1 MSDVTKQQGA
11 LVMIGFKGNT
21 YTGYFMDT
29 VGHEDTGDIAEVRDE
44 NDATAT
50 KIISN
55 PGSRIKV
62 AMIAKDAATPLTI
75 NKGDGITVN
84 MITYMVEDRNISYSR
99 GATRVEITAIK
110 EDSMTY
116 SATATASSS

>member
-1 MSDVTKQQGA
+1 
-11 LVMIGFKGNT
+11 MIGFKGNT

-55 PGSRIKV
+55 PGTRLKV
-62 AMIAKDAATPLTI
+62 AMIAKDAATPLVI
-75 NKGDGITVN
+75 NKGDGVEINSV
-84 MITYMVEDRNISYSR
+84 TYMVEDRNISYSR
-99 GATRVEITAIK
+99 GATRVEMTVIK
-110 EDSMTY
+110 EGSMTY
-116 SATATASSS
+116 AATATASSA